1 MDPTLQRAT
10 VERNSASAGVAS
22 VVKDLHSSS
31 IKVSIVSGD
40 RIRGNISCAISFPES
55 SLDAL
60 GLSENISPL
69 SQTYSRGWFQLFTMP
84 PPNKPVK

>member
-40 RIRGNISCAISFPES
+40 RIRGNISCAISFPELPS
-55 SLDAL
+55 TLSVLQRILAL
-60 GLSENISPL
+60 
-69 SQTYSRGWFQLFTMP
+69 
-84 PPNKPVK
+84 